1 VGIPKLYLPTTRTTT
16 TTTASASLGGSSF
29 TGRVST
35 LNSKITANT
44 LVRAEHFVDLANLLV
59 EAAGHTHDW
68 TDMFGMHTAGN
79 TNPTG
84 YSPRGSTE
92 PNNVQ
97 AISTNFGL
105 LEGTSEGEIID
116 RSHFNYMVT
125 VYNGL
130 RNHKH
135 PTNDAES

>member
-1 VGIPKLYLPTTRTTT
+1 MATRETT

-29 TGRVST
+29 TSAVST
-35 LNSKITANT
+35 LNSKFTANT
-44 LVRAEHFVDLANLLV
+44 IVKAEHFVDLANLLIQ
-59 EAAGHTHDW
+59 AAGHTHDW
-68 TDMFGMHTAGN
+68 TDRYGLHTSGN
-79 TNPTG
+79 YNTEG

-92 PNNVQ
+92 PNSVQ
-97 AISTNFGL
+97 SIDTNFGL
-105 LEGTSEGEIID
+105 LDGVSDGELID

-135 PTNDAES
+135 STNDATS

>member
-1 VGIPKLYLPTTRTTT
+1 MATRETTT
-16 TTTASASLGGSSF
+16 TSASSSLGGSSF

-35 LNSKITANT
+35 LNAKFTSSTVVK
-44 LVRAEHFVDLANLLV
+44 AEHFVDLANLLI

-68 TDMFGMHTAGN
+68 TDRFGLHTGGN
-79 TNPTG
+79 FNAEG

-92 PNNVQ
+92 ANSVQ
-97 AISTNFGL
+97 AIDTNFGL
-105 LEGTSEGEIID
+105 LGGVSQGELID
-116 RSHFNYMVT
+116 RSHANYCIT

-135 PTNDAES
+135 STDDATS